1 MVAGL
6 SGALIDKGHEITVI
20 TPLYRGIKQNYPKI
34 KPTRYSLRIPMG
46 RRIVNGRVQKLCPRK
61 NLTILFV
68 EQPKYFDRKGI
79 YTENGTGYADNAE
92 RYIFFSKA
100 VTELSNKLRK
110 RPNIIHCHDWQAGL
124 VPLLLKHRQKLG
136 SRILRFR
143 TCMTIHNLAYQGI
156 CTADNF
162 TLTNLPKKYFSASGM
177 EFYGQ
182 MNFMKAGLVYSDQLT
197 TVSPRYATE
206 ILTPESGEGLDGV
219 LQQRTHDLS
228 GILNGVDYTEWRTTG
243 NPHLPFEYS
252 EHDLSGKYKNK
263 TALIRDLE
271 FQSTKNASLLYAYV
285 GRLADQKGISILLEA
300 LPKWLRNSNSIIA
313 ILGSGE
319 KWMERNFVELQNE
332 FTNRIYC
339 HIGYNEK
346 LAHRIEAAADFFL
359 MPSKFEPC
367 GLNQLYSLRYGTIPI
382 VNDVGGLSDSIID
395 LRLNQNNGNGFKLSE
410 YSSDCLIRT
419 IRASAKYSEN
429 KDKMRRIR
437 KRAMRANFNWGK
449 SAKHYLDIFNSI

>member
-1 MVAGL
+1 
-6 SGALIDKGHEITVI
+6 
-20 TPLYRGIKQNYPKI
+20 
-34 KPTRYSLRIPMG
+34 
-46 RRIVNGRVQKLCPRK
+46 
-61 NLTILFV
+61 
-68 EQPKYFDRKGI
+68 
-79 YTENGTGYADNAE
+79 
-92 RYIFFSKA
+92 
-100 VTELSNKLRK
+100 
-110 RPNIIHCHDWQAGL
+110 
-124 VPLLLKHRQKLG
+124 
-136 SRILRFR
+136 
-143 TCMTIHNLAYQGI
+143 MTIHNLAYQGI